1 MKHPLLLSLLLA
13 LTLLLAAC
21 GTPPAETKTAAPAGQ
36 TVTAE
41 DPTAENSPAS
51 GVTLPSNTVDPAAIP
66 EYTGA
71 PYIVL
76 NEGKPRFAK
85 EELAG
90 EAFESYASLDGLGRC
105 GEAVARLGPELMPTE
120 DRGSIGSVKP
130 SGWQTVKY
138 DHVDGKYLY
147 NRCHL
152 IGFQLSGENANEK
165 NLVTGTRYLNVDG
178 MLPFENMVADFIRET
193 GEHVLYRVTPVFYG
207 DELVCR
213 GVAMEAMSVEDE
225 GDSIC
230 FFVYCYNV
238 QPDVDIDYATGESRL
253 SATTLP
259 SGEDRNGTFILNTN
273 SKKIHKPTCS
283 YAKSIS
289 DQNRRQHTGNIAD
302 LLKEGYEKAGC
313 CF

>member
-1 MKHPLLLSLLLA
+1 MKNNKNRLSFLCAVLA
-13 LTLLLAAC
+13 LIFLLGAC
-21 GTPPAETKTAAPAGQ
+21 TPTSTPTDNTTEDKITTDSEKTA
-36 TVTAE
+36 TDTE
-41 DPTAENSPAS
+41 S
-51 GVTLPSNTVDPAAIP
+51 
-66 EYTGA
+66 
-71 PYIVL
+71 
-76 NEGKPRFAK
+76 AK
-85 EELAG
+85 ESEHIDITKLPAYSGSPYTVVNGNIPNFSSAELTTK
-90 EAFESYASLDGLGRC
+90 SYEKYAPLDSLGRC
-105 GEAVARLGPELMPTE
+105 GVTIASIGRDIMPTE

-130 SGWQTVKY
+130 TGWHTVRY
-138 DHVDGKYLY
+138 DNVDGKYLY

-152 IGFQLSGENANEK
+152 IGFQLTGENANTR
-165 NLVTGTRYLNVDG
+165 NLITGTRYMNVDG